1 MELFG
6 FGPHLV
12 VDGQHASPE
21 RLDDAA
27 LVTQALSELAGI
39 LNMTV
44 VAPPR
49 VERLDGSPFE
59 AGLSGVVLIA
69 ESHIALH
76 TFPARGVLGMDL
88 FSCREFDVQRAVSY
102 LAQTFE
108 LGRYETHFNNRG
120 REFPKDPER
129 VSRILRGDREYL
141 EARLA

>member
-21 RLDDAA
+21 KLDDAD
-27 LVTQALSELAGI
+27 LVARALSELADI
-39 LNMTV
+39 LNMAV
-44 VAPPR
+44 VGPPR
-49 VERLDGSPFE
+49 VERVEGRPEE
-59 AGLSGVVLIA
+59 AGLSGVVMVA
-69 ESHIALH
+69 ASHIALH

-88 FSCREFDVQRAVSY
+88 FSCREFDVQRAVSC

-108 LGRYETHFNNRG
+108 LGRFETHFNNRG
-120 REFPKDPER
+120 REFPKDPQALAR
-129 VSRILRGDREYL
+129 VLRGDRDYL